1 MEAKNGTMGFDFS
14 GVYKKVIERIA
25 YQLSDDRNVTGEF
38 HVVDNEVQIVE
49 RLEAEGINTVQQQE
63 AGWQSILH
71 NFKCYVESIK

>member
-1 MEAKNGTMGFDFS
+1 MGFDFS
-14 GVYKKVIERIA
+14 GVYKKVIERELIA